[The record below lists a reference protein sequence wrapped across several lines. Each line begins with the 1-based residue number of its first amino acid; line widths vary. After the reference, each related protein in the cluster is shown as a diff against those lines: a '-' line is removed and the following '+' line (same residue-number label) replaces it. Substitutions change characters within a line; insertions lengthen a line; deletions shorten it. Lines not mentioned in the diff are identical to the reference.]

1 MELDKAIALAE
12 EIISVIKPSCNK
24 LEIAGSVRRKKEF
37 VKDIELVV
45 TTPNVKTLKN
55 KLGLFLLKENK
66 IPFLKAGNKY
76 INFLYKGYK
85 FDLFI
90 ADEDNF
96 GLTFLIRT
104 GSAEFSTRMLAHW
117 KKITQ
122 GGASVNGYL
131 HDKSSKKYLTPTE
144 ESVFELLHLDF
155 VKPEFRS

>member
-1 MELDKAIALAE
+1 MELSKALSLAE
-12 EIISVIKPSCNK
+12 EIIEIIKPYCSK

-45 TTPNVKTLKN
+45 TTPNVNILKN
-55 KLGLFLLKENK
+55 KLGLYLLKENK

-76 INFLYKGYK
+76 VNFLYKGYK

-90 ADEDNF
+90 SDEDNF

-104 GSAEFSTRMLAHW
+104 GSAEFSTRMLAQW
-117 KKITQ
+117 KRVTE

-131 HDKSSKKYLTPTE
+131 HDKSGIKYLTPTE
-144 ESVFELLHLDF
+144 KSVFELLKLDF
-155 VKPEFRS
+155 IEPEFRS

>member
-1 MELDKAIALAE
+1 MELSKALLLAE
-12 EIISVIKPSCNK
+12 EIINIIKPYCSK

-45 TTPNVKTLKN
+45 TTPNVNTLKN
-55 KLGLFLLKENK
+55 KLGLYLLKENK

-76 INFLYKGYK
+76 VNFLYKGYK

-90 ADEDNF
+90 SDEDNF

-104 GSAEFSTRMLAHW
+104 GSAEFSTRMLAQW
-117 KKITQ
+117 KRVTE

-131 HDKSSKKYLTPTE
+131 HDKSGNKFITPTE
-144 ESVFELLHLDF
+144 ESVFQLLKLDF
-155 VKPEFRS
+155 IDPEFRS

>member
-1 MELDKAIALAE
+1 MELSRAISLAE
-12 EIISVIKPSCNK
+12 EIIIIIKPYCTK

-45 TTPNVKTLKN
+45 TTPNVNTLKN
-55 KLGLFLLKENK
+55 KLGLFLLRANK

-85 FDLFI
+85 FDLFV
-90 ADEDNF
+90 ADDDNF

-104 GSAEFSTRMLAHW
+104 GSVEFSTRMLAHW
-117 KKITQ
+117 KKLTK

-131 HDKSSKKYLTPTE
+131 HDRSGKKYLTPTE
-144 ESVFELLHLDF
+144 ESVFEILNLDF
-155 VKPEFRS
+155 IEPEFRS

>member
-1 MELDKAIALAE
+1 LELSKALTLAE
-12 EIISVIKPSCNK
+12 EIIEIIKPYCSK

-45 TTPNVKTLKN
+45 TTPNVNTLKN
-55 KLGLFLLKENK
+55 KLGLYLLKENK

-76 INFLYKGYK
+76 VNFLYKGYK

-90 ADEDNF
+90 SDEDNF

-104 GSAEFSTRMLAHW
+104 GSAEFSTRMLAQW
-117 KKITQ
+117 KRVTQ

-131 HDKSSKKYLTPTE
+131 HDKSSNKFITPTE
-144 ESVFELLHLDF
+144 ESVFELLKLDF
-155 VKPEFRS
+155 IEPEFRS

>member
-1 MELDKAIALAE
+1 MEISKAKSLAK
-12 EIISVIKPSCNK
+12 EIIEIIKPYCSK

-45 TTPNVKTLKN
+45 TTPNVNTLKN
-55 KLGLFLLKENK
+55 KLGLYLLKENK

-76 INFLYKGYK
+76 VNFLYKGYK

-90 ADEDNF
+90 SDEDNF

-104 GSAEFSTRMLAHW
+104 GSAEFSTRMLAQW
-117 KKITQ
+117 KRVTE

-131 HDKSSKKYLTPTE
+131 HDKSGNKYITPTE
-144 ESVFELLHLDF
+144 ESVFELLKLDF
-155 VKPEFRS
+155 IDPEFRS